1 MFPFY
6 LWNGN
11 SADDSG
17 ENADDILD
25 AALESGITTFDT
37 ACLYGAAERVL
48 GDWIERRGVR
58 SRVNVLTK
66 GCYQNEE
73 RARVSPADIR
83 SDLEESLEQLKLKS
97 VDIYLLHRDDPSVPV
112 ETLVDCLNEL
122 KRAGKFKLFGGSNW
136 SVERLVAANRYAAEN
151 GLQPFSISS
160 PSYSLAEM
168 IRDPGAAACGCPALH
183 GKRTAGGM
191 RRISCRFLHIPV

>member
-1 MFPFY
+1 MRTKKIEGLQVPVSRFIY
-6 LWNGN
+6 GT
-11 SADDSG
+11 ATARMTAG

-25 AALESGITTFDT
+25 AVLESGITTFDT
-37 ACLYGAAERVL
+37 ARLYGTAERVL
-48 GDWIERRGVR
+48 GGWIERRGVR

-122 KRAGKFKLFGGSNW
+122 KRAGKF
-136 SVERLVAANRYAAEN
+136 
-151 GLQPFSISS
+151 
-160 PSYSLAEM
+160 
-168 IRDPGAAACGCPALH
+168 
-183 GKRTAGGM
+183 
-191 RRISCRFLHIPV
+191 